1 LRRSK
6 SLRIGRYTVPPIRLY
21 PTLIDAVRRLY
32 NRFQDKE
39 VSDLNE
45 VATTLNHI
53 SAKSGAFLLKLTA
66 LRAYGLIDG
75 RGKVHISGLGASLAY
90 SKDRSEE
97 EKALKRA
104 VTNIPL
110 WKELYLRFGTT
121 LPKQGFAEELAKIT
135 GATLEEAKAKE
146 EWIRRAY
153 QDDLL
158 PLISKPPIKEE
169 TKLQQKKAE
178 EGLSEYIEFTAG
190 EIHLKLPL
198 TKEGI
203 EAVEAALS
211 ILKRKFRQLAEEQ
224 INESHSAVRVA
235 EEA

>member
-1 LRRSK
+1 M
-6 SLRIGRYTVPPIRLY
+6 RIGRYSVPPIRLY
-21 PTLIDAVRRLY
+21 PTLIDAIRRLY
-32 NRFQDKE
+32 SRFQDNE

-45 VATTLNHI
+45 VATALGHT

-75 RGKVHISGLGASLAY
+75 RGKIHVSELGASLAY
-90 SKDRSEE
+90 PKDRSEE
-97 EKALKRA
+97 EKTLERA

-110 WKELYLRFGTT
+110 WKELYLRFGAT

-158 PLISKPPIKEE
+158 PLASKPSAREE
-169 TKLQQKKAE
+169 NLYQQKKVE
-178 EGLSEYIEFTAG
+178 EKLSGYIEFTAG

-198 TKEGI
+198 TKEGV
-203 EAVEAALS
+203 EAVEAALA
-211 ILKRKFRQLAEEQ
+211 ILKSRFKQA
-224 INESHSAVRVA
+224 AD
-235 EEA
+235 EAG

>member
-1 LRRSK
+1 
-6 SLRIGRYTVPPIRLY
+6 VPPIRLY
-21 PTLIDAVRRLY
+21 PTLIDAIRRLY
-32 NRFQDKE
+32 SRFQDNE

-45 VATTLNHI
+45 VATALGHT

-75 RGKVHISGLGASLAY
+75 RGKIHVSELGASLAY
-90 SKDRSEE
+90 PKDRSEE
-97 EKALKRA
+97 EKTLERA

-110 WKELYLRFGTT
+110 WKELYLRFGAT

-153 QDDLL
+153 HEDLL
-158 PLISKPPIKEE
+158 PLASKPSAREE
-169 TKLQQKKAE
+169 NLYQQKKVE
-178 EGLSEYIEFTAG
+178 EKLSGYIEFTAG

-198 TKEGI
+198 TKEGV
-203 EAVEAALS
+203 EAVEAALA
-211 ILKRKFRQLAEEQ
+211 ILKSRFKQA
-224 INESHSAVRVA
+224 AD
-235 EEA
+235 EAG

>member
-1 LRRSK
+1 
-6 SLRIGRYTVPPIRLY
+6 LRIGRYSVPPIRLY
-21 PTLIDAVRRLY
+21 PTLIDAIRRLY
-32 NRFQDKE
+32 SRFQDNE

-45 VATTLNHI
+45 VATALGHT

-75 RGKVHISGLGASLAY
+75 RGKIHVSELGASLAY
-90 SKDRSEE
+90 PKDRSEE
-97 EKALKRA
+97 EKTLERA

-121 LPKQGFAEELAKIT
+121 LPKQGFAEELAKVT

-158 PLISKPPIKEE
+158 LLASKLSAREE
-169 TKLQQKKAE
+169 NLSQQK
-178 EGLSEYIEFTAG
+178 LSGYIEFTAG

-198 TKEGI
+198 TKEGV
-203 EAVEAALS
+203 EAVEAALA
-211 ILKRKFRQLAEEQ
+211 ILKSRFKQA
-224 INESHSAVRVA
+224 AD
-235 EEA
+235 EAD

>member
-1 LRRSK
+1 
-6 SLRIGRYTVPPIRLY
+6 LRIGRYSVPPIRLY
-21 PTLIDAVRRLY
+21 PTLIDAIRRLY
-32 NRFQDKE
+32 SRFQDNE
-39 VSDLNE
+39 VSDLNG
-45 VATTLNHI
+45 VATALGHT

-75 RGKVHISGLGASLAY
+75 RGKIHVSELGASLAY
-90 SKDRSEE
+90 PKDRSEE
-97 EKALKRA
+97 EKTLERA

-110 WKELYLRFGTT
+110 WKELYLRFGAT

-158 PLISKPPIKEE
+158 PLASKPSAREE
-169 TKLQQKKAE
+169 NLYQQKKVE
-178 EGLSEYIEFTAG
+178 EKLSGYIEFTAG

-198 TKEGI
+198 TKEGV
-203 EAVEAALS
+203 EAVEAALA
-211 ILKRKFRQLAEEQ
+211 ILKSRFKQA
-224 INESHSAVRVA
+224 AD
-235 EEA
+235 EAG

>member
-1 LRRSK
+1 
-6 SLRIGRYTVPPIRLY
+6 VPPVRLY

-32 NRFQDKE
+32 NRFQDNE

-45 VATTLNHI
+45 VATALTHT

-75 RGKVHISGLGASLAY
+75 RGKIHISELGTSLAY
-90 SKDRSEE
+90 PKDRSEE
-97 EKALKRA
+97 EQALERA

-110 WKELYLRFGTT
+110 WKELYLRFGAT

-135 GATLEEAKAKE
+135 GATVEEAKAKE

-158 PLISKPPIKEE
+158 PLISKLSVKEK
-169 TKLQQKKAE
+169 TSPQQKKLE
-178 EGLSEYIEFTAG
+178 EKLSEYIEFTAG

-203 EAVEAALS
+203 EAVEAALA
-211 ILKRKFRQLAEEQ
+211 ILKNRFKQTTDKQ
-224 INESHSAVRVA
+224 VNDQY
-235 EEA
+235 

>member
-1 LRRSK
+1 
-6 SLRIGRYTVPPIRLY
+6 V
-21 PTLIDAVRRLY
+21 VRRLY

-45 VATTLNHI
+45 VATALNHT

-75 RGKVHISGLGASLAY
+75 RGKIHISELGASLAY
-90 SKDRSEE
+90 PKDRSEE
-97 EKALKRA
+97 EKALERA

-158 PLISKPPIKEE
+158 PLISKPIAKEE
-169 TKLQQKKAE
+169 NQPPQQKKVE
-178 EGLSEYIEFTAG
+178 EKLSEYIEFTAG

-211 ILKRKFRQLAEEQ
+211 ILKRRFKQTVEEQ
-224 INESHSAVRVA
+224 INGSLPEL
-235 EEA
+235 

>member
-1 LRRSK
+1 M
-6 SLRIGRYTVPPIRLY
+6 RIGRYSVPPIRLY

-45 VATTLNHI
+45 VATALNHT

-75 RGKVHISGLGASLAY
+75 RGKIHISELGASLAY
-90 SKDRSEE
+90 PKDRSEE
-97 EKALKRA
+97 EKALERA

-158 PLISKPPIKEE
+158 PLISKPIAKEE
-169 TKLQQKKAE
+169 NQPPQQKKVE
-178 EGLSEYIEFTAG
+178 EKLSEYIEFTAG

-211 ILKRKFRQLAEEQ
+211 ILKRRFKQTVEEQ
-224 INESHSAVRVA
+224 INGSLPEL
-235 EEA
+235 

>member
-1 LRRSK
+1 
-6 SLRIGRYTVPPIRLY
+6 VPPIRLY
-21 PTLIDAVRRLY
+21 PTLIDAIRRLY
-32 NRFQDKE
+32 SRFQDNE

-45 VATTLNHI
+45 VATALGHT

-75 RGKVHISGLGASLAY
+75 RGKIHVSELGASLAY
-90 SKDRSEE
+90 PKDRSEE
-97 EKALKRA
+97 EKTLERA

-121 LPKQGFAEELAKIT
+121 LPKQGFAEELAKVT

-158 PLISKPPIKEE
+158 LLASKLSAREE
-169 TKLQQKKAE
+169 NLSQQK
-178 EGLSEYIEFTAG
+178 LSGYIEFTAG

-198 TKEGI
+198 TKEGV
-203 EAVEAALS
+203 EAVEAALA
-211 ILKRKFRQLAEEQ
+211 ILKSRFKQA
-224 INESHSAVRVA
+224 AD
-235 EEA
+235 EAD

>member
-1 LRRSK
+1 
-6 SLRIGRYTVPPIRLY
+6 VPPIRLY
-21 PTLIDAVRRLY
+21 PTLIDAIRRLY
-32 NRFQDKE
+32 SRFQDNE

-45 VATTLNHI
+45 VATALGHT

-75 RGKVHISGLGASLAY
+75 RGKIHVSELGASLAY
-90 SKDRSEE
+90 PKDRSEE
-97 EKALKRA
+97 EKTLERA

-110 WKELYLRFGTT
+110 WKELYLRFGAT

-158 PLISKPPIKEE
+158 PLASKPSAREE
-169 TKLQQKKAE
+169 NLYQQKKVE
-178 EGLSEYIEFTAG
+178 EKLSGYIEFTAG

-198 TKEGI
+198 TKEGV
-203 EAVEAALS
+203 EAVEAALA
-211 ILKRKFRQLAEEQ
+211 ILKSRFKQA
-224 INESHSAVRVA
+224 AD
-235 EEA
+235 EAG

>member
-1 LRRSK
+1 M
-6 SLRIGRYTVPPIRLY
+6 RIGRYTVPPIRLY

-45 VATTLNHI
+45 VANALNHT

-75 RGKVHISGLGASLAY
+75 RGKIHISELGASLAY
-90 SKDRSEE
+90 PKNREEE
-97 EKALKRA
+97 EKALGRA

-135 GATLEEAKAKE
+135 GATLDEAREKE
-146 EWIRRAY
+146 GWIRRAY

-158 PLISKPPIKEE
+158 PLISKPIAKEE
-169 TKLQQKKAE
+169 TRTQQQKTVE
-178 EGLSEYIEFTAG
+178 ERPSEYIEFTAG

-203 EAVEAALS
+203 EAVEATLS
-211 ILKRKFRQLAEEQ
+211 ILKRRFKQKSEEQ
-224 INESHSAVRVA
+224 INDSQSEV
-235 EEA
+235 

>member
-1 LRRSK
+1 
-6 SLRIGRYTVPPIRLY
+6 LRIGRYTVPPIRLY
-21 PTLIDAVRRLY
+21 PTLIDVVRRLY

-45 VATTLNHI
+45 VATALNHT

-75 RGKVHISGLGASLAY
+75 RGKIHVSELGASLAY
-90 SKDRSEE
+90 PKDRSEE
-97 EKALKRA
+97 EKALERA

-158 PLISKPPIKEE
+158 PLISKPITKEE
-169 TKLQQKKAE
+169 TQPPQQKKVE
-178 EGLSEYIEFTAG
+178 EKLSEYIEFTAG

-211 ILKRKFRQLAEEQ
+211 ILKRRFKQTVEEQ
-224 INESHSAVRVA
+224 SNESRP
-235 EEA
+235 EL

>member
-1 LRRSK
+1 M
-6 SLRIGRYTVPPIRLY
+6 RIGRYSVPPIRLY
-21 PTLIDAVRRLY
+21 PTLIDAIRRLY
-32 NRFQDKE
+32 SRFQDNE

-45 VATTLNHI
+45 VATALGHT

-75 RGKVHISGLGASLAY
+75 RGKIHVSELGASLAY
-90 SKDRSEE
+90 PKDRSEE
-97 EKALKRA
+97 EKTLERA

-121 LPKQGFAEELAKIT
+121 LPKQGFAEELAKVT

-158 PLISKPPIKEE
+158 LLASKLSAREE
-169 TKLQQKKAE
+169 NLSQQK
-178 EGLSEYIEFTAG
+178 LSGYIEFTAG

-198 TKEGI
+198 TKEGV
-203 EAVEAALS
+203 EAVEAALA
-211 ILKRKFRQLAEEQ
+211 ILKSRFKQA
-224 INESHSAVRVA
+224 AD
-235 EEA
+235 EAD

>member
-1 LRRSK
+1 
-6 SLRIGRYTVPPIRLY
+6 LRIGRYSVPPIRLY
-21 PTLIDAVRRLY
+21 PTLIDAIRRLY
-32 NRFQDKE
+32 SRFQDNE

-45 VATTLNHI
+45 VATALGHT

-75 RGKVHISGLGASLAY
+75 RGKIHVSELGASLAY
-90 SKDRSEE
+90 PKDRSEE
-97 EKALKRA
+97 EKTLERA

-110 WKELYLRFGTT
+110 WKELYLRFGAT

-158 PLISKPPIKEE
+158 PLASKPSAREE
-169 TKLQQKKAE
+169 NLYQQKKVE
-178 EGLSEYIEFTAG
+178 EKLSGYIEFTAG

-198 TKEGI
+198 TKEGV
-203 EAVEAALS
+203 EAVEAALA
-211 ILKRKFRQLAEEQ
+211 ILKSRFKQA
-224 INESHSAVRVA
+224 AD
-235 EEA
+235 EAG

>member
-1 LRRSK
+1 
-6 SLRIGRYTVPPIRLY
+6 LRIGRYSVPPIRLY
-21 PTLIDAVRRLY
+21 PTLIDAIRRLY
-32 NRFQDKE
+32 SRFQDNE

-45 VATTLNHI
+45 VATALGHT
-53 SAKSGAFLLKLTA
+53 SAKSGALLLKLTA

-75 RGKVHISGLGASLAY
+75 RGKIHVSELGASLAY
-90 SKDRSEE
+90 PKDRSEE
-97 EKALKRA
+97 EKTLERA

-110 WKELYLRFGTT
+110 WKELYLRFGAT

-158 PLISKPPIKEE
+158 PLASKPSAREE
-169 TKLQQKKAE
+169 NLYQQKKVE
-178 EGLSEYIEFTAG
+178 EKLSGYIEFTAG

-198 TKEGI
+198 TKEGV
-203 EAVEAALS
+203 EAVEAALA
-211 ILKRKFRQLAEEQ
+211 ILKSRFKQA
-224 INESHSAVRVA
+224 AD
-235 EEA
+235 EAG

>member
-1 LRRSK
+1 
-6 SLRIGRYTVPPIRLY
+6 VPPIRLY
-21 PTLIDAVRRLY
+21 PTLIDAIRRLY
-32 NRFQDKE
+32 SRFQDNE

-45 VATTLNHI
+45 VATALGHT
-53 SAKSGAFLLKLTA
+53 SAKSGALLLKLTA

-75 RGKVHISGLGASLAY
+75 RGKIHVSELGASLAY
-90 SKDRSEE
+90 PKDRSEE
-97 EKALKRA
+97 EKTLERA

-110 WKELYLRFGTT
+110 WKELYLRFGAT

-158 PLISKPPIKEE
+158 PLASKPSAREE
-169 TKLQQKKAE
+169 NLYQQKKVE
-178 EGLSEYIEFTAG
+178 EKLSGYIEFTAG

-198 TKEGI
+198 TKEGV
-203 EAVEAALS
+203 EAVEAALA
-211 ILKRKFRQLAEEQ
+211 ILKSRFKQA
-224 INESHSAVRVA
+224 AD
-235 EEA
+235 EAG

>member
-1 LRRSK
+1 
-6 SLRIGRYTVPPIRLY
+6 LRIGRYSVPPIRLY
-21 PTLIDAVRRLY
+21 PTLIDAIRRLY
-32 NRFQDKE
+32 SRFQDNE

-45 VATTLNHI
+45 VATALGHT

-75 RGKVHISGLGASLAY
+75 RGKIHVSELGASLAY
-90 SKDRSEE
+90 PKDRSEE
-97 EKALKRA
+97 EKTLERA

-158 PLISKPPIKEE
+158 PLASKPSAREE
-169 TKLQQKKAE
+169 NLYQQKKVE
-178 EGLSEYIEFTAG
+178 EKLSGYIEFTAG

-198 TKEGI
+198 TKEGV
-203 EAVEAALS
+203 EAVEAALA
-211 ILKRKFRQLAEEQ
+211 ILKSRFKQA
-224 INESHSAVRVA
+224 AD
-235 EEA
+235 EAG

>member
-1 LRRSK
+1 
-6 SLRIGRYTVPPIRLY
+6 LRIGRYSVPPIRLH

-32 NRFQDKE
+32 SRFQDKE
-39 VSDLNE
+39 VGDLNE
-45 VATTLNHI
+45 VATTLNHT

-75 RGKVHISGLGASLAY
+75 RGKIHITELGASLAY
-90 SKDRSEE
+90 PKDRSEE
-97 EKALKRA
+97 EKALERA

-146 EWIRRAY
+146 GWIRRAY

-158 PLISKPPIKEE
+158 PLISRPPTKEE
-169 TKLQQKKAE
+169 NQPQQKKAE
-178 EGLSEYIEFTAG
+178 EGLSGYIEFTAG

-211 ILKRKFRQLAEEQ
+211 ILKKRFKQSAEERS
-224 INESHSAVRVA
+224 NKSHLAVNGV

>member
-1 LRRSK
+1 M
-6 SLRIGRYTVPPIRLY
+6 RIGRYGVPPIRLY
-21 PTLIDAVRRLY
+21 PTLIDAIRRLY
-32 NRFQDKE
+32 SRFQDNE

-45 VATTLNHI
+45 VATALGHT
-53 SAKSGAFLLKLTA
+53 SAKSGALLLKLTA

-75 RGKVHISGLGASLAY
+75 RGKIHVSELGASLAY
-90 SKDRSEE
+90 PKDRSEE
-97 EKALKRA
+97 EKTLERA

-110 WKELYLRFGTT
+110 WKELYLRFGAT

-158 PLISKPPIKEE
+158 PLASKPSAREE
-169 TKLQQKKAE
+169 NLYQQKKVE
-178 EGLSEYIEFTAG
+178 EKLSGYIEFTAG

-198 TKEGI
+198 TKEGV
-203 EAVEAALS
+203 EAVEAALA
-211 ILKRKFRQLAEEQ
+211 ILKSRFKQA
-224 INESHSAVRVA
+224 AD
-235 EEA
+235 EAG

>member
-1 LRRSK
+1 M
-6 SLRIGRYTVPPIRLY
+6 PPVRLY

-32 NRFQDKE
+32 NRFQDNE

-45 VATTLNHI
+45 VATALTHT

-75 RGKVHISGLGASLAY
+75 RGKIHISELGTSLAY
-90 SKDRSEE
+90 PKDRSEE
-97 EKALKRA
+97 EQALERA

-110 WKELYLRFGTT
+110 WKELYLRFGAT

-135 GATLEEAKAKE
+135 GATVEEAKAKE

-158 PLISKPPIKEE
+158 PLISKLSVKEK
-169 TKLQQKKAE
+169 TSPQQKKLE
-178 EGLSEYIEFTAG
+178 EKLSEYIEFTAG

-203 EAVEAALS
+203 EAVEAALA
-211 ILKRKFRQLAEEQ
+211 ILKNRFKQTTDKQ
-224 INESHSAVRVA
+224 VNDQY
-235 EEA
+235 

>member
-1 LRRSK
+1 
-6 SLRIGRYTVPPIRLY
+6 VPPIRLY
-21 PTLIDAVRRLY
+21 PTLIDAIRRLY
-32 NRFQDKE
+32 SRFQDNE

-45 VATTLNHI
+45 VATALGHT

-75 RGKVHISGLGASLAY
+75 RGKIHVSELGASLAY
-90 SKDRSEE
+90 PKDRSEE
-97 EKALKRA
+97 EKTLERA

-158 PLISKPPIKEE
+158 PLASKPSAREE
-169 TKLQQKKAE
+169 NLYQQKKVE
-178 EGLSEYIEFTAG
+178 EKLSGYIEFTAG

-198 TKEGI
+198 TKEGV
-203 EAVEAALS
+203 EAVEAALA
-211 ILKRKFRQLAEEQ
+211 ILKSRFKQA
-224 INESHSAVRVA
+224 AD
-235 EEA
+235 EAG

>member
-1 LRRSK
+1 
-6 SLRIGRYTVPPIRLY
+6 VPPIRLY
-21 PTLIDAVRRLY
+21 PTLVDAVRRLY
-32 NRFQDKE
+32 NRFQDAE

-75 RGKVHISGLGASLAY
+75 RGKIHITELGSTLAY
-90 SKDRSEE
+90 PKDRSDE
-97 EKALKRA
+97 EKASEKA
-104 VTNIPL
+104 ATNIPL
-110 WKELYLRFGTT
+110 WKELYLRFNVN

-135 GATLEEAKAKE
+135 GASIEEAKAKE

-158 PLISKPPIKEE
+158 PLVSKSYVKEE
-169 TKLQQKKAE
+169 IQVKQQVKSEEKLT
-178 EGLSEYIEFTAG
+178 EYIELTAG
-190 EIHLKLPL
+190 EIHLKMPL

-211 ILKRKFRQLAEEQ
+211 ILKKRFKQDVEEEQ
-224 INESHSAVRVA
+224 I
-235 EEA
+235 